1 LQLGGMPAGIVIKV
15 DQDEIY
21 SQARV
26 LWWGIMLIM
35 AVGIMVILGTSYFF
49 STSITKPVLDIRSK
63 MGEAE
68 KGDLTVKPEIK
79 SRDEIGQMSQAFAK
93 MVHGLQES
101 QEKVKKPHLKLIF
114 PLRKLRLL
122 PNNFIPILQ
131 ARMSQFRI

>member
-1 LQLGGMPAGIVIKV
+1 MQLGGMPAGIVIKV

-35 AVGIMVILGTSYFF
+35 AGGIMVILGTSYFF

-68 KGDLTVKPEIK
+68 KVI
-79 SRDEIGQMSQAFAK
+79 
-93 MVHGLQES
+93 
-101 QEKVKKPHLKLIF
+101 
-114 PLRKLRLL
+114 
-122 PNNFIPILQ
+122 
-131 ARMSQFRI
+131 

>member
-1 LQLGGMPAGIVIKV
+1 MQLGGMPAGIVIKV

-35 AVGIMVILGTSYFF
+35 AVGIMVIIGTSYFF

-68 KGDLTVKPEIK
+68 KVI
-79 SRDEIGQMSQAFAK
+79 
-93 MVHGLQES
+93 
-101 QEKVKKPHLKLIF
+101 
-114 PLRKLRLL
+114 
-122 PNNFIPILQ
+122 
-131 ARMSQFRI
+131 